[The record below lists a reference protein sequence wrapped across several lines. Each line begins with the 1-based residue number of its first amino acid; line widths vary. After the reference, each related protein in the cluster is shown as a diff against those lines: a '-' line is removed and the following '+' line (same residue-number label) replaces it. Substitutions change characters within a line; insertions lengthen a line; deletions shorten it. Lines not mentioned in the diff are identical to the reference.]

1 MRLAGSDEIFSAL
14 AGRFAVNGTAPAD
27 DALDAF
33 FQTYAL
39 LRSKGYSDNAAEQ
52 VATDIAQGREP
63 APHVT
68 KRFADIYG
76 DPS

>member
-14 AGRFAVNGTAPAD
+14 AGRFAANRATPAD
-27 DALDAF
+27 DVLDAF
-33 FQTYAL
+33 FQAYAL
-39 LRSKGYSDNAAEQ
+39 LKSKGYSDNAAEQ
-52 VATDIAQGREP
+52 VASDIAQGREP